1 MSEEITLEQLERWLL
16 AYAERLIEAEPY
28 LTELD
33 AAIGDADHGINM
45 RRGAEQ
51 LRQRLTSDEEFPE
64 IATFLRIVAMTLI
77 SSIGGAAGAL
87 YGSFFLHASRHA
99 SQIMEDEQVGR
110 TCSLEH
116 LAQISRSGLL
126 GVKQRG
132 KAELGDKTM
141 IDALEPAIEALE
153 GAVHA
158 EQTFVQAIDAAHKAA
173 EDGMHA
179 TIHLEARRGR
189 ASYLGPRSIS
199 HQDPGAT
206 SVYYLFETAA
216 KQLM

>member
-1 MSEEITLEQLERWLL
+1 MSKEITLEQLEEWLL

-33 AAIGDADHGINM
+33 AAIGDADHGVNM

-51 LRQRLTSDEEFPE
+51 LRQRLTNGEEFPE
-64 IATFLRIVAMTLI
+64 IATFLRTIAMTLI

-87 YGSFFLHASRHA
+87 YGSFFLHAARHA
-99 SQIMEDEQVGR
+99 SQLMRDEDLWCA
-110 TCSLEH
+110 CSLEH
-116 LAQISRSGLL
+116 FAQISRSGLK

-132 KAELGDKTM
+132 KAEQGDKTM

-153 GAVHA
+153 EAARSDWTIA
-158 EQTFVQAIDAAHKAA
+158 EAINAAHKSA
-173 EDGMHA
+173 EEGMHA
-179 TIHLEARRGR
+179 TIQLEARRGR
-189 ASYLGPRSIS
+189 ASYLGPRSVN

-206 SVYYLFETAA
+206 SAYYLFETAA
-216 KQLM
+216 KLV